1 MAESTLFRTIL
12 CPVDF
17 SDHSR
22 KALSYAALLTSRAGG
37 RLIVIYVEDT
47 LLAAAATIAY
57 DEKAITEK
65 ARRELV
71 RFVRQTIKPFDIPS
85 GSVTIDVAV
94 GRAWE
99 EIDWTAERLECD
111 VIVMGAHGRTGAN
124 KFMFGS
130 TTHRML
136 RRSPLPV
143 LATPPATPRSKRPP
157 NDWPGK
163 RVLAPVDL
171 GPGDRTDV
179 MAAAIVARELDTTL
193 ELVHVVE
200 PIPQPPWLEVDA
212 RRRNLQRER
221 LAMAALTSLKE
232 RVPWGVAGYR
242 VESGKPPDKIA
253 AVSRAIDAG
262 LVIMTRR
269 PGQGLLGPRQGAIS
283 YEVLCKAQIPVL
295 ALPRDR
301 TWLRRV
307 VSAKS
312 KERIA

>member
-1 MAESTLFRTIL
+1 VAEARLFRTIL

-47 LLAAAATIAY
+47 LLAAAGAIAY
-57 DEKAITEK
+57 DEKVVTEK

-71 RFVRQTIKPFDIPS
+71 RFVRQTIEPYTIPLS
-85 GSVTIDVAV
+85 SITIDVAV

-99 EIDWTAERLECD
+99 EIEWTAQQLKCD
-111 VIVMGAHGRTGAN
+111 VIVMGSHGRTGAN
-124 KFMFGS
+124 KLMFGS

-136 RRSPLPV
+136 HRSPLPV
-143 LATPPATPRSKRPP
+143 LATPPATSRSKRPP
-157 NDWPGK
+157 RGWPGK
-163 RVLAPVDL
+163 RVLAPLDL
-171 GPGDRTDV
+171 GRGDRSDV
-179 MAAAIVARELDTTL
+179 LAAAIVARELDTTL

-200 PIPQPPWLEVDA
+200 PIPQPPWLEGDA
-212 RRRNLQRER
+212 GRRNLQGQR
-221 LAMAALTSLKE
+221 LAMADLQSLKE

-253 AVSRAIDAG
+253 AVSRAMEAG

-269 PGQGLLGPRQGAIS
+269 RGQGLLGPRQGAIS
-283 YEVLCKAQIPVL
+283 YQVLCKAQIPVL
-295 ALPRDR
+295 ALPYDR
-301 TWLRRV
+301 TWMRRLV
-307 VSAKS
+307 AAKP
-312 KERIA
+312 K

>member
-1 MAESTLFRTIL
+1 L

-47 LLAAAATIAY
+47 LLAAAGAIAY
-57 DEKAITEK
+57 DEKVVTEK

-71 RFVRQTIKPFDIPS
+71 RFVRQTIEPYTIPLS
-85 GSVTIDVAV
+85 SITIDVAV

-99 EIDWTAERLECD
+99 EIEWTAQQLKCD
-111 VIVMGAHGRTGAN
+111 VIVMGSHGRTGAN
-124 KFMFGS
+124 KLMFGS

-136 RRSPLPV
+136 HRSPLPV
-143 LATPPATPRSKRPP
+143 LATPPATSRSKRPP
-157 NDWPGK
+157 RGWPGK
-163 RVLAPVDL
+163 RVVAPVDL
-171 GPGDRTDV
+171 GRGDRSDV
-179 MAAAIVARELDTTL
+179 LAAAIVARELDTTL

-212 RRRNLQRER
+212 GRRNLQRQR
-221 LAMAALTSLKE
+221 LAMAALQSLKE

-242 VESGKPPDKIA
+242 VESGKPPDKLA
-253 AVSRAIDAG
+253 AVSRAMEAG

-269 PGQGLLGPRQGAIS
+269 RGHGLLGPRQGAIS
-283 YEVLCKAQIPVL
+283 YQVLCKAQIPVL
-295 ALPRDR
+295 ALPYDR
-301 TWLRRV
+301 TWMRRLV
-307 VSAKS
+307 AAKP
-312 KERIA
+312 K